1 MMLTFAFKRTR
12 FTNIPLSFCSLKVN
26 MGDLQ
31 SEEERDVVIKL
42 SLEALPDPRESPPQP
57 LFDVVANYFNV
68 ISAELAE
75 TKASLSV
82 MRTSKSE
89 KYYF

>member
-1 MMLTFAFKRTR
+1 
-12 FTNIPLSFCSLKVN
+12 

-42 SLEALPDPRESPPQP
+42 SLGALPNPRESPPQP

-68 ISAELAE
+68 ISADLAE

-82 MRTSKSE
+82 MRTSKS
-89 KYYF
+89 KNTIANFIHFF